1 MSAKIVY
8 TGVFLST
15 QKLKKVDQKMGYQ
28 PQKVQEKKNSKN
40 GVKTA
45 QRPLFKELWA
55 ILVKLEKKWF
65 VIFTEKLLSLDKL
78 VTHYFQVW

>member
-1 MSAKIVY
+1 MCAKIAN
-8 TGVFLST
+8 TRVFLST
-15 QKLKKVDQKMGYQ
+15 QKSKKVDQKLGYQ

-40 GVKTA
+40 GAKTA

-55 ILVKLEKKWF
+55 ILVKIEKKWF

-78 VTHYFQVW
+78 VTHFQVW

>member
-1 MSAKIVY
+1 
-8 TGVFLST
+8 
-15 QKLKKVDQKMGYQ
+15 MGYQ

-55 ILVKLEKKWF
+55 ILVKSDLLTYFLLKK
-65 VIFTEKLLSLDKL
+65 
-78 VTHYFQVW
+78 

>member
-1 MSAKIVY
+1 MAIFWYKVCAKIAN
-8 TGVFLST
+8 TRAFLST
-15 QKLKKVDQKMGYQ
+15 QKSKKVDQKMGYQ

-55 ILVKLEKKWF
+55 ILVKLGKKM
-65 VIFTEKLLSLDKL
+65 IHDIYGKTTQLG
-78 VTHYFQVW
+78 